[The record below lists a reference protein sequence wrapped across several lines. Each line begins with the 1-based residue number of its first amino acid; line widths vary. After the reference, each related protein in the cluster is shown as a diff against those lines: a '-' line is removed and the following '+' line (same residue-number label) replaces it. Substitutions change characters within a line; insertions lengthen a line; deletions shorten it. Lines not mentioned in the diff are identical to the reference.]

1 MSLDPNRVET
11 GQNRGT
17 GLDNDLAADYKY
29 QLKRAAVDVKR
40 LDDGTLIMRSP
51 YAAPA
56 PVAHPNVWLRKWAAE
71 TPDEIIIAQPD
82 SAAANGWDTLTYADG
97 LAGAETIAAKFAK
110 WGLGAG
116 NPVATLAASGIDH
129 ALIRLAA
136 MRAGIPVVGLD
147 PSISEF
153 AGAEYLAAA
162 WELTKPGL
170 LYVDDE
176 NLHGS
181 ALKMAKDAGA
191 RIVTPKTFPK
201 LAKRGLF
208 GGGFKGPDPD
218 SNAIATI
225 NLAGA
230 ETGAFDVAK
239 IRGVAASYAQIC
251 WEQEA
256 VAAIAPHLASAR
268 PVLADFRSWHRWD
281 AGNLLFFA
289 ALRSGG
295 SICIENILT
304 YGFAGAAP
312 LPAPTVHFADANTVY
327 ALLAHLELNT
337 DIGALFFRRLDGIW
351 IYGGTLPEVAMDKLV
366 AMAVQSAGHKIP
378 IFTGYHGDASP
389 VASMARWFDTDHSRN
404 LGLPLPGTFAR
415 LKPEGEV
422 PSGENGEVYALHL
435 MPPALGDEAA
445 DADDAGN
452 YTDTGERVRLIDAM
466 RPYLGIEPA
475 TEA

>member
-1 MSLDPNRVET
+1 
-11 GQNRGT
+11 
-17 GLDNDLAADYKY
+17 LDNDLAADYKY

-337 DIGALFFRRLDGIW
+337 DIGALFLGAWTEFGFTAAPCPRWPWTSWWPWRCKARAIRYPFLPAIMGMRRRW
-351 IYGGTLPEVAMDKLV
+351 PVWH
-366 AMAVQSAGHKIP
+366 AGSIP
-378 IFTGYHGDASP
+378 ITAAIWDCRCPAPSP
-389 VASMARWFDTDHSRN
+389 GSSPKARCQAARTARSM
-404 LGLPLPGTFAR
+404 PC
-415 LKPEGEV
+415 
-422 PSGENGEVYALHL
+422 
-435 MPPALGDEAA
+435 
-445 DADDAGN
+445 
-452 YTDTGERVRLIDAM
+452 I
-466 RPYLGIEPA
+466 
-475 TEA
+475 